1 MSDSNGDTGVK
12 TVPVKIRG
20 DVYTRLQ
27 HYKRITGR
35 NIARTIS
42 DVMAEFL
49 DTQAEVHIEVITS
62 KGKRQ

>member
-1 MSDSNGDTGVK
+1 MDESNSDTVK

-49 DTQAEVHIEVITS
+49 DTQAEVHIEAITS

>member
-1 MSDSNGDTGVK
+1 MDESNSDTVK

-49 DTQAEVHIEVITS
+49 DTQAEVHIEAITN

>member
-49 DTQAEVHIEVITS
+49 DTQAEVHIEAITN